1 MYKSM
6 PIQFYG
12 IAELVSST
20 VSTTVYFNIKVL
32 VHVYANKHSAPCTE
46 SFADLVSEPTTLVA
60 TQVYVPTHCQVT
72 TAICKLLSRLT

>member
-6 PIQFYG
+6 PIQFYA

-20 VSTTVYFNIKVL
+20 VSTIFNIKVL
-32 VHVYANKHSAPCTE
+32 VHECANKHSSPCTE

-60 TQVYVPTHCQVT
+60 TQVYVPTRCQVT